1 MKIILP
7 KMPDKYRYTVTEI
20 YYKKFY
26 KKKKKIISEVTKG
39 QGSSLKWSCDL
50 SGLCFFAL

>member
-20 YYKKFY
+20 YYKKILQ
-26 KKKKKIISEVTKG
+26 KKKKIISEVTKG
-39 QGSSLKWSCDL
+39 QGSSLK
-50 SGLCFFAL
+50 